1 MVANDTLLWRFR
13 VPAALGRLIWSQIH
27 PVIARLRRSLC
38 FLFAIVL
45 LGIGNRSGNCD
56 HATLGRHARLALRA
70 FNKLRTGMRKFGR
83 FEHRAQAGT
92 AAGIAKH
99 RKRNDDYHGNNRNRH
114 VTMPARRIKTAAASG
129 TTANVTKR
137 AIVLEL

>member
-1 MVANDTLLWRFR
+1 MSRFGIVA
-13 VPAALGRLIWSQIH
+13 
-27 PVIARLRRSLC
+27 
-38 FLFAIVL
+38 LFALVL
-45 LGIGNRSGNCD
+45 LSIGDGGGCRNDAS
-56 HATLGRHARLALRA
+56 LGRHARLALRA

-92 AAGIAKH
+92 AAGIAKR
-99 RKRNDDYHGNNRNRH
+99 RKRNDDYHDNNRNRH

-137 AIVLEL
+137 AIVFEL